1 MDKQTTP
8 ATRLAEPEAVLDF
21 AEALRDYAPAIERDV
36 SRLRLTP
43 GDREAIG
50 SLFRGLHNI
59 KGDAAL
65 CRVDLAVA
73 MVHPM
78 EALLDRVRRN
88 ELPFTAAIAELILL
102 LLDRLE
108 VTITRLACGQD
119 LADLQL
125 GHLTQGLESLVCAKG
140 NELGGRTSAIIEAVT
155 GFHPVGGA
163 SLAAVGERAT
173 DNAGQGAQ
181 ASDDLRFFRVLAH
194 QFEARSPRFKGR
206 TARIVRLALDTNQ
219 QAGTVIDP
227 QQLEAAVYMH
237 DVGMMFVEQAIWLK
251 SGEMSAADRQAL
263 RSHPMYAAE
272 LLSRMAGWSPAAQMV
287 AQHHEMPDGKGYPH
301 GLSAAAICPGARLL
315 AIVDAFEAVMS
326 RHDDRRRNRSV
337 LRAIAEINACD
348 KQFAPE
354 WIAQFNQVIH
364 RTLAST

>member
-1 MDKQTTP
+1 MDEQTIP
-8 ATRLAEPEAVLDF
+8 AARVPDRDAVLDF

-43 GDREAIG
+43 GDHEAIG

-78 EALLDRVRRN
+78 ETLLDRVRRN
-88 ELPFTAAIAELILL
+88 ELPFTASIAELILL

-108 VTITRLACGQD
+108 VTVTRLASGQN

-125 GHLTQGLESLVCAKG
+125 GPLTQGLESLTRTKV
-140 NELGGRTSAIIEAVT
+140 NELGTRSSAVIEAVT
-155 GFHPVGGA
+155 GFRPAGG
-163 SLAAVGERAT
+163 EP
-173 DNAGQGAQ
+173 
-181 ASDDLRFFRVLAH
+181 ASDDADPDARANADLRFFRMLAH

-206 TARIVRLALDTNQ
+206 TARIVRLAFDTNQ
-219 QAGTVIDP
+219 QAGTIVDP
-227 QQLEAAVYMH
+227 RQLEAAVYMH
-237 DVGMMFVEQAIWLK
+237 DVGMMFLEEAIWLK

-263 RSHPMYAAE
+263 RSHPMYAAGI
-272 LLSRMAGWSPAAQMV
+272 LSRMAGWSAAAQMV
-287 AQHHEMPDGKGYPH
+287 SQHHETPDGKGYPQ
-301 GLSAAAICPGARLL
+301 GLSTVAICPGARLL
-315 AIVDAFEAVMS
+315 AIVDAFESVMLK
-326 RHDDRRRNRSV
+326 HDHRGRNRSV

-354 WIAQFNQVIH
+354 WIGPFNQIIH
-364 RTLAST
+364 RSLEST